1 MKHLITA
8 TAVAALLAACAS
20 TPAPDAVPAAPAV
33 DAAASCFTNVTEM
46 PKWDEPEAGVN
57 RAWAVVKYELDG
69 TGSASA
75 VRIASS
81 SGSTAFDTGVVR
93 SYARAK
99 FTPGAKRA
107 GCTEL
112 TSFERGRKP

>member
-1 MKHLITA
+1 MNAKICILS
-8 TAVAALLAACAS
+8 LAAVLAGCAS
-20 TPAPDAVPAAPAV
+20 TPPADPVPPAPQV
-33 DAAASCFTNVTEM
+33 DASRSCFSSVTEL

-57 RAWAVVKYELDG
+57 RAWAVVSYELDG
-69 TGSASA
+69 TGTASA
-75 VRIASS
+75 VRIGSS

-99 FTPGAKRA
+99 FQPGVKRA

-112 TSFERGRKP
+112 TQFERGRR